1 MIASYLVAIVKCLQV
16 CLMTSPRNVLF
27 PRSVLFL
34 CTGNSARSI
43 LAEAILRHYGA
54 GRYDAF
60 SAGSMPAGVPNPA
73 AIATLESRGL
83 DHGFARSKSWDEFAG
98 DEATAMDL
106 VIKVCANAAGETCPV
121 WPGHPHTA
129 HWGVED
135 PAAVTGSQEDI
146 MAAFAVTYDQM
157 KARIDAL
164 LALEDAP
171 IADLMPQIRTIGDLP

>member
-1 MIASYLVAIVKCLQV
+1 
-16 CLMTSPRNVLF
+16 MTSPLNVI
-27 PRSVLFL
+27 FL

-54 GRYDAF
+54 GRYQAF
-60 SAGSMPAGVPNPA
+60 SAGSMSAGLPNPA

-98 DEATAMDL
+98 AAAPEMHL
-106 VIKVCANAAGETCPV
+106 VITVCANAAGEVCPV

-135 PAAVTGSQEDI
+135 PAAVTGRRDEI

-157 KARIDAL
+157 MARVAAL
-164 LALEDAP
+164 LALDDAP
-171 IADLMPQIRTIGDLP
+171 LADLMPRIRAIGEMT